1 MPNHKKILLIE
12 DNEQY
17 RKLLSDSF
25 TAAGFEIKEAADGVS
40 GLSLAQVE
48 AGFDVILMDLKI
60 PNIDGLE
67 LIKKLMEKPTVDKN
81 GPIIALT
88 SVTQDY
94 IKEEVVRRGALEV
107 IAKDEVT
114 PDQLIEKVNTF
125 IQEHPLKKLQT
136 LETP

>member
-1 MPNHKKILLIE
+1 MPNPKKILIIE

-17 RKLLSDSF
+17 RQLLKDSLS
-25 TAAGFEIKEAADGVS
+25 TAGFEISEAADGVS
-40 GLSLAQVE
+40 GLSLAQLE
-48 AGFDVILMDLKI
+48 GNFDLILTDLKI
-60 PNIDGLE
+60 PKIDGLE

-114 PDQLIEKVNTF
+114 PDKLIEKVNSI
-125 IQEHPLKKLQT
+125 IQEHPLEKPPT
-136 LETP
+136 LKTQ